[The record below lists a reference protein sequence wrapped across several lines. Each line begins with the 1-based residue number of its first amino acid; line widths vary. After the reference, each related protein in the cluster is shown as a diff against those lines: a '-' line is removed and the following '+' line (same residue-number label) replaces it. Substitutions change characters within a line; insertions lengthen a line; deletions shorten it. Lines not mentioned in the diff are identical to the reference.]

1 MTERSS
7 IGPDMRWGQKT
18 PPPTGPR
25 QLQSLTQ
32 KLLMETLV
40 PRQTV
45 EGEIGVLKRSNCF
58 PRTVQAL
65 RELRPEP
72 GRLSW
77 EQFQV
82 GSAVS
87 QQVMEVMG
95 EKEFTVEM
103 GNGFTTGTARPLY
116 SSCD

>member
-18 PPPTGPR
+18 PPTGPR

-40 PRQTV
+40 PRQAV

-87 QQVMEVMG
+87 QQVME
-95 EKEFTVEM
+95 EKAIA
-103 GNGFTTGTARPLY
+103 ARLGV
-116 SSCD
+116 